1 MVARRNGGRRTGTFL
16 VLVGI
21 VGILATTFLAG
32 VWTGRNWPLL
42 TGAARPAGEPA
53 GKARA
58 AAERPRPSQTL
69 PPLTF
74 YRELTAP
81 LTAPPPPAKP
91 GKAPRPP
98 DLVRHDVASE
108 PRHEAAAEPLP
119 ARVETPSAAPSPAS
133 EASPARAET
142 PTAGGFTVQ
151 VAAYNARPPAEALRA
166 TLVAAGHDARVV
178 EAVTGTGVRYRVQV
192 GVFPSRQAA
201 QDAAGRLT
209 AERALSTFVTT
220 R

>member
-1 MVARRNGGRRTGTFL
+1 MAARRNGGRRTGTFL
-16 VLVGI
+16 VLVGV

-42 TGAARPAGEPA
+42 TGAARPTAAEPA

-58 AAERPRPSQTL
+58 GAERPRPSETL

-108 PRHEAAAEPLP
+108 PRHDAAAEPSP
-119 ARVETPSAAPSPAS
+119 AVAPPPAS
-133 EASPARAET
+133 EAPPARAET
-142 PTAGGFTVQ
+142 PGAAGFTVQ

-166 TLVAAGHDARVV
+166 TLAAAGHDARVV

-192 GVFPSRQAA
+192 GAFASRQAA
-201 QDAAGRLT
+201 QDVASRLT